1 MIKFLSYLALSVV
14 VLSGLLRYSLEFE
27 SAQDIV
33 IEQASRA
40 RISNAAN
47 GLPNPDSLRVFVCGS
62 ASPMGISHRA
72 QTCIAVLTPSHFYVF
87 DSGAGSTAN
96 ISRAGLP
103 YARLQG
109 VFLSHFHSDHISEVY
124 ELNLASWVNGRPK
137 ALQVYGPKGVRK
149 VVSGIND
156 TYELDIRYRVEHHG
170 SDFLNPKL
178 AKLKAE
184 TLRTGVVLEDGDLTV
199 TAYAASHA
207 PVEPALGYRIDY
219 RGRSVVISGDSIVT
233 AETRRIAS
241 KVDLLLHDA
250 LALPLV
256 EATTK
261 AATNAGLTRVAKIA
275 SDVMDY
281 HASTDSLIDLNADID
296 AGIVAF
302 YHLVPAPA
310 NMITTKIFERNLPEN
325 YLVANDGDWFE
336 MPSDS
341 ATIIHSSD

>member
-1 MIKFLSYLALSVV
+1 MIKFLSYLVLSVI

-33 IEQASRA
+33 IEQVSRA

-62 ASPMGISHRA
+62 ASPMGVSHRA
-72 QTCIAVLTPSHFYVF
+72 QACIAVLTPSHFYVF

-109 VFLSHFHSDHISEVY
+109 VFLTHFHSDHISEVY

-156 TYELDIRYRVEHHG
+156 TYELDVEYRVEHHG
-170 SDFLNPKL
+170 SDLLNPKL
-178 AKLKAE
+178 AKLKAA
-184 TLRTGVVLEDGDLTV
+184 TVRTGVVLEDGDLTV

-207 PVEPALGYRIDY
+207 PIEPAVGYRIDY

-233 AETRRIAS
+233 ADTRRIAS

-250 LALPLV
+250 MALPLID
-256 EATTK
+256 ATTK
-261 AATNAGLTRVAKIA
+261 AATNAGLTRIASIA
-275 SDVMDY
+275 SDVMAY

-310 NMITTKIFERNLPEN
+310 NMITLKIFERNLPEN
-325 YLVANDGDWFE
+325 FLVANDGDWFE

-341 ATIIHSSD
+341 ATIIHTSD

>member
-33 IEQASRA
+33 IEQVSRA

-72 QTCIAVLTPSHFYVF
+72 QACIAVLTPSHFYVF

-96 ISRAGLP
+96 ISRARLP

-109 VFLSHFHSDHISEVY
+109 VFLTHFHSDHISEVY

-137 ALQVYGPKGVRK
+137 ALQVYGPKGIRK

-261 AATNAGLTRVAKIA
+261 AATNAGLTRIAKIA

-325 YLVANDGDWFE
+325 YLVAKDGDWFE

-341 ATIIHSSD
+341 ATIIHTSD

>member
-1 MIKFLSYLALSVV
+1 M
-14 VLSGLLRYSLEFE
+14 
-27 SAQDIV
+27 
-33 IEQASRA
+33 
-40 RISNAAN
+40 
-47 GLPNPDSLRVFVCGS
+47 
-62 ASPMGISHRA
+62 
-72 QTCIAVLTPSHFYVF
+72 
-87 DSGAGSTAN
+87 
-96 ISRAGLP
+96 
-103 YARLQG
+103 
-109 VFLSHFHSDHISEVY
+109 
-124 ELNLASWVNGRPK
+124 
-137 ALQVYGPKGVRK
+137 
-149 VVSGIND
+149 VSGIND

-261 AATNAGLTRVAKIA
+261 AATNAGLTRIAKIA

-325 YLVANDGDWFE
+325 YLVAKDGDWFE

-341 ATIIHSSD
+341 ATIIHTSD